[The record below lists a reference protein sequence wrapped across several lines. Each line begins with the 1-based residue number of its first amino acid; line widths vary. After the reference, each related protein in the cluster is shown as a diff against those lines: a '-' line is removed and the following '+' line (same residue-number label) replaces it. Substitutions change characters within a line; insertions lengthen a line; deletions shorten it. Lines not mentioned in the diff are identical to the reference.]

1 MAAPLATSGATTRGR
16 QAGRGGSFRAA
27 EYSAAGGGHTVH
39 CKRRSTRRFVITEKL
54 LVETPTS
61 GFTFETLLRNYAK
74 RTLTPRYIDM

>member
-54 LVETPTS
+54 LVERPTH
-61 GFTFETLLRNYAK
+61 GIMGTGIPAGGLLRYRK
-74 RTLTPRYIDM
+74 